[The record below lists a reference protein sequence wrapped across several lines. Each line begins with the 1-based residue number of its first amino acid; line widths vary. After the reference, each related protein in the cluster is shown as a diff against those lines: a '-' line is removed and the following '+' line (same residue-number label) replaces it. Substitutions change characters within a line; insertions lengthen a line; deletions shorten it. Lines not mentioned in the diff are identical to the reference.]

1 MGSNSIQEN
10 QVSNIQPSIRFVD
23 IDETAPSRRQVYNF
37 VAELKKNPGRW
48 AMYCV
53 NDKMRTAYSK
63 AHQYKQRYPGTEWVV
78 RRDDAGRYAVYGRH
92 VGSAMAA
99 Q

>member
-1 MGSNSIQEN
+1 MSNT
-10 QVSNIQPSIRFVD
+10 QPVVRFVD
-23 IDETAPSRRQVYNF
+23 LDETSPSRRQVYNF

-48 AMYCV
+48 AVYCT

-78 RRDDAGRYAVYGRH
+78 RRDEAGRYVVYGRY
-92 VGSAMAA
+92 VGSNVVM